1 MKNLNLIVKIMIRK
15 IIIVTAVAITMI
27 IIMNRNIIIITV
39 IIMTMIK
46 IVVLTIIA
54 KTRFDSNND

>member
-1 MKNLNLIVKIMIRK
+1 MIRK
-15 IIIVTAVAITMI
+15 MIIVTAVAITMI

-54 KTRFDSNND
+54 KTCFDSNND